1 MMNAHIIIKMELNYS
16 PPHTNIRVRRNFM
29 SYSIIGFG
37 AVGQALARAFARQNI
52 EVTVASRR
60 TPETLAPQAQAIG
73 SAVSPRTLPDA
84 LQADVIFLAWATTVD
99 GDETDSSAYHGW
111 VITPT
116 ADGRRLPCA
125 DRRDTARRILP
136 GRDRPPI
143 SRRAVSLS
151 PGLGRT
157 PRTCG

>member
-1 MMNAHIIIKMELNYS
+1 
-16 PPHTNIRVRRNFM
+16 M

-52 EVTVASRR
+52 EATVASRR
-60 TPETLAPQAQAIG
+60 TPEALTPQAQAIG

-99 GDETDSSAYHGW
+99 GDETDSSAYRGW

-116 ADGRRLPCA
+116 AEGCHVL
-125 DRRDTARRILP
+125 TEE
-136 GRDRPPI
+136 
-143 SRRAVSLS
+143 
-151 PGLGRT
+151 T
-157 PRTCG
+157 Q